1 MAVRGRSTRTREPR
15 PTVERQE
22 PGAHVFRSAYR
33 ALLLLDRIERSLQGK
48 RLVELS
54 CELGIDKAT
63 AFRLL
68 ETLVA
73 ERIVVKDADTSRY
86 ASDLTSWA
94 YFAEFLRPATSLI
107 SSVQTVLDGVTES
120 TAATCLLVLPQLD
133 GRAVLAP
140 MYALPTGSLYY
151 DPSRAPE
158 TSLLHAAAAGKCYLA
173 GLSKEDLNRYLESPL
188 ASATDRTITSPSALR
203 RELGRVRRQGYALN
217 QGESYQGI
225 SVLGVP
231 LWAPAGHT
239 VGGLVSGFVG
249 PDVARREVTRPLP
262 RLAAGAQQVSSLLTY
277 RSWLGYVRQ
286 TGADRIRSLSPWDT
300 PDPGL
305 EEAGVPR
312 VRTVARMVRLMSLLF
327 THPQG
332 VSVGEAAQQRGVSK
346 STAWRLLNTLSSARL
361 VWQDTPDGRYRISPI
376 FWLGRAAVLGSA
388 ASRDEAIT
396 RVLADLAETVGETVC
411 IGVPAREGRVAVA
424 SWHALP
430 NRPICWRVREGPA
443 AFLHAT
449 ATGKCYLA
457 AQSKRRLEDYLQQ
470 GLPPMTS
477 KSITSREQ
485 LRREMEEVRRQGYA
499 VGREEMSL
507 GLNVLSVPLLDASEA
522 TVGGLAILSVTT
534 ELTPAR
540 IQQWL
545 PVLRQTAARLKRLL
559 GTGPAG
565 ERSHHHTAG

>member
-1 MAVRGRSTRTREPR
+1 VAVKPRSTRRRETRL
-15 PTVERQE
+15 TGERQE
-22 PGAHVFRSAYR
+22 PRAHVFRSAYR
-33 ALLLLDRIERSLQGK
+33 AMLLLDRIERSLPGK
-48 RLVELS
+48 RLGELS
-54 CELGIDKAT
+54 SELGIDKAT
-63 AFRLL
+63 AFRIL

-73 ERIVVKDADTSRY
+73 ERIIVKDADTGRY

-120 TAATCLLVLPQLD
+120 TAVTCLLVLPQLD
-133 GRAVLAP
+133 GRAALAP
-140 MYALPTGSLYY
+140 MYSLPSGGLYY
-151 DPSRAPE
+151 DPGRAPE
-158 TSLLHAAAAGKCYLA
+158 TSPLHAGAAGKCYLA
-173 GLSKEDLNRYLESPL
+173 GLPKEELSRYLKSPL
-188 ASATDRTITSPSALR
+188 TSATDRTITSRSALM

-231 LWAPAGHT
+231 LWTPAGQT

-249 PDVARREVTRPLP
+249 PDVAGREVTRPLP
-262 RLAAGAQQVSSLLTY
+262 RLVAGAQQVSALLAY

-286 TGADRIRSLSPWDT
+286 SGADRIRSLSPWNT

-346 STAWRLLNTLSSARL
+346 STAWRLLHTLSSARQ

-376 FWLGRAAVLGSA
+376 FWLSRAAVLGSA
-388 ASRDEAIT
+388 ASRDEAIV
-396 RVLADLAETVGETVC
+396 RVLTDLAETVGETVC
-411 IGVPAREGRVAVA
+411 IAVPDREGRVAVA

-430 NRPICWRVREGPA
+430 NRPICWRVREGPS
-443 AFLHAT
+443 AFLHTT
-449 ATGKCYLA
+449 AIGKCYLA
-457 AQSKRRLEDYLQQ
+457 AQRKRRLEDYLQQ

-477 KSITSREQ
+477 KSVTSREQ
-485 LRREMEEVRRQGYA
+485 FLRELGEVRRQGYA
-499 VGREEMSL
+499 VCREEASL
-507 GLNVLSVPLLDASEA
+507 GLDVLAVPLLDAREA
-522 TVGGLAILSVTT
+522 TLGGLAILSVTT
-534 ELTPAR
+534 EGTPTR

-545 PVLRQTAARLKRLL
+545 PLLRQAAARLKRLL

-565 ERSHHHTAG
+565 ERPHHHTAG